1 MQASASTMSALQTSD
16 YLSAGG
22 VALLRVGLLLLAAS
36 QCGCRMR
43 N

>member
-1 MQASASTMSALQTSD
+1 MQALANNLNARETSD
-16 YLSAGG
+16 NVSAGR